1 MKKKLSD
8 ITRLAL
14 IYICCLIVGT
24 LIFFL
29 LLWSPIIKDNND
41 LFFRVVFL
49 MLGTTALIMTFL
61 TLIKLKYQ
69 RNNSHFTYRDVL
81 LICLLFFFINWNV
94 YGMIPFNV
102 SRSNSIIILD
112 YLYKNQGKP
121 LSKGEI
127 KTYTQKKYF
136 EEYDSVGMRLHEQL
150 KAGNITLKNERFLIT
165 ERGVLVANIFRNI
178 SGCYNLNNSF
188 LETTDTPKKNKP

>member
-1 MKKKLSD
+1 MKKKLND
-8 ITRLAL
+8 FVRLTL
-14 IYICCLIVGT
+14 IYIICMIVGT

-29 LLWSPIIKDNND
+29 LLWSPILKDSND
-41 LFFRVVFL
+41 FFFRVAFL
-49 MLGTTALIMTFL
+49 MLGTTAVIMTFL
-61 TLIKLKYQ
+61 TLVKLKYK

-81 LICLLFFFINWNV
+81 IISLLFFFINWNV

-102 SRSNSIIILD
+102 SRSNSVIILD
-112 YLYKNQGKP
+112 YLYKNQGRP

-127 KTYTQKKYF
+127 KTYAQKKYF
-136 EEYDSVGMRLHEQL
+136 DEYDSVGIRLHEQL

-178 SGCYNLNNSF
+178 SRCYNLNNSF
-188 LETTDTPKKNKP
+188 LETMNTPAKNKP